1 MTGVWLT
8 AQCLVEARFRWTRGY
23 WPRRGLSVF
32 NPPSDTFTS
41 PTHGADRHTDCFR
54 LGVVG
59 HFQPKGLVQLRDERR
74 IGVVEQRR
82 DRAQRLD
89 QRIYVL

>member
-1 MTGVWLT
+1 VPVTGH
-8 AQCLVEARFRWTRGY
+8 G
-23 WPRRGLSVF
+23 GSS
-32 NPPSDTFTS
+32 PPSDTFTS

-89 QRIYVL
+89 QRIDVL